1 MFVLSSMR
9 SDCYDDSCP
18 QSWLFLGHVVL
29 KRGAKLSRVPLGMR
43 LEYTRLHEQQWLC
56 VLVVKSDSILR

>member
-18 QSWLFLGHVVL
+18 QSRLFLGHVVL
-29 KRGAKLSRVPLGMR
+29 KRGAKLSRVPRDEIGIHTFARAAMAV
-43 LEYTRLHEQQWLC
+43 C
-56 VLVVKSDSILR
+56 VGG